1 MGGTISNLSRTRLR
15 YVQFV
20 FLAVFIQVL
29 IFSPILGYN
38 PTVHRI
44 GPYIHIVTLIIPL
57 CVMLMNLQIPG
68 MKVIIAGAALNLI
81 VITANGGYMPIS
93 ESALRIAGQEE
104 EMLHHKPNQDSED
117 YVLANSRL
125 SAGEANL
132 LFLGDVI
139 PVPKELP
146 IAGVISIG
154 DVVLAAGASIAIVR
168 GMRSRKTEDESTLV
182 LNNSNA

>member
-1 MGGTISNLSRTRLR
+1 MLDH
-15 YVQFV
+15 
-20 FLAVFIQVL
+20 
-29 IFSPILGYN
+29 N
-38 PTVHRI
+38 PNH
-44 GPYIHIVTLIIPL
+44 
-57 CVMLMNLQIPG
+57 
-68 MKVIIAGAALNLI
+68 
-81 VITANGGYMPIS
+81 
-93 ESALRIAGQEE
+93 
-104 EMLHHKPNQDSED
+104 DSED